1 MFALIRRIFIFKNIY
16 IVYYITANIFV
27 VASPVQPI
35 KEIVNCIFVP
45 LGQRLLKQK
54 HIISENLSTS
64 LSEVSLKVN
73 IFIISKKN
81 LKKLFHLR
89 LLFHFYIPWKL
100 QKTLTFMTFSEG
112 IEMVFWWFQGEWKR
126 FLDIFRR
133 HRNETLSWKGLVKLQ
148 HFISK
153 FWFD

>member
-45 LGQRLLKQK
+45 LGQQLLKQK

-73 IFIISKKN
+73 IFIISKKKFQEIISSQAIIPFLYPLKTSEN
-81 LKKLFHLR
+81 LD
-89 LLFHFYIPWKL
+89 FYDVFRGYRNGFL
-100 QKTLTFMTFSEG
+100 MTLGGTE
-112 IEMVFWWFQGEWKR
+112 EVY
-126 FLDIFRR
+126 
-133 HRNETLSWKGLVKLQ
+133 
-148 HFISK
+148 
-153 FWFD
+153 